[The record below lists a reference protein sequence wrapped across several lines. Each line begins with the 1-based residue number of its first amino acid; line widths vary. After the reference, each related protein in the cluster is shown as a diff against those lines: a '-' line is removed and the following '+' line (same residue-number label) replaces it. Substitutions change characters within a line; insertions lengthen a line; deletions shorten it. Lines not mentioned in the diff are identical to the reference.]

1 MVEAHSR
8 GQSLQAFQRQLGSF
22 AAILVSLP
30 DLWNKG
36 GFRAVLPHQA
46 EQLHPVDFSIEDL

>member
-8 GQSLQAFQRQLGSF
+8 GQSLQAFQRQPGSF

-30 DLWNKG
+30 DLWDEG
-36 GFRAVLPHQA
+36 GLRAVLPHQA
-46 EQLHPVDFSIEDL
+46 KQLHPVDFSIEDL